1 MKHINKLTSLAI
13 AAALVLS
20 GCAENKPDPAAQS
33 TGTETAATEMSA
45 GSNYAEKKILIQT
58 FGDESY
64 YLTEDIPFEGE
75 VTDSFDGGITMT
87 AKNRFG
93 TTFGAEIQSTYDVD
107 IYERLKAM
115 RESSETQTV
124 QDMKD
129 GLLTVDVKN
138 TLRSKYIY
146 CGDGNWYY
154 SDITNSGCRLI
165 PDDKNGSALIAD
177 ELTAH
182 TALDILAEDDKYD
195 IGIPTVGDITAE
207 KGEPRLNNDISS
219 VCGETVH
226 CYINDRTR
234 RNFYFARSSDDF
246 YYSED
251 SSTRTDVMTDGVPYY
266 QSSDEYE
273 YFGNSDEAYCRHDMY
288 DIFYPADTF
297 EGTWETVPLAKRIAE
312 RYTFAYG
319 FDVGISTDNYR
330 CEIYKSTDD
339 SIAALLNDEGRIVS
353 AWQYG
358 ADGLTVMTAVKSIE
372 EMPVDMNELL
382 EHARTHTKEIADQ
395 KELDRKKT
403 VDDWYKEDTA
413 KYDLPEL
420 LGDIAEG
427 EAVSEPTTVRRYL
440 DLFRSCKPFTLEYRA
455 IGGFRNDYN
464 YLTYDGMDYYVNEI
478 VASHDNTF
486 DFQIEFLAVGDYTY
500 TSGDNGSFTRC
511 KKGEN
516 DTSEAI
522 WYYLPDALE
531 PFDGMNFVS
540 AYKGTINGEEYD
552 IEKWEFQNHNP
563 VLFFCRNGKIE
574 AFRYNVFDRRTVFYI
589 TEFSETAQSEFI
601 KTPDNI
607 REITE

>member
-219 VCGETVH
+219 VCGKTVH

-440 DLFRSCKPFTLEYRA
+440 DLFRSCKPFTLELSDLR
-455 IGGFRNDYN
+455 
-464 YLTYDGMDYYVNEI
+464 
-478 VASHDNTF
+478 
-486 DFQIEFLAVGDYTY
+486 
-500 TSGDNGSFTRC
+500 
-511 KKGEN
+511 
-516 DTSEAI
+516 
-522 WYYLPDALE
+522 
-531 PFDGMNFVS
+531 
-540 AYKGTINGEEYD
+540 
-552 IEKWEFQNHNP
+552 
-563 VLFFCRNGKIE
+563 RNGLLCE
-574 AFRYNVFDRRTVFYI
+574 
-589 TEFSETAQSEFI
+589 
-601 KTPDNI
+601 
-607 REITE
+607 